1 MHMYLGVN
9 VCVHLRVNITVPA
22 ACKSSASASPF
33 PPSGLLRKKNP
44 ALRCLSQGLPMPNII
59 RQDNLKLKFLCVNRA
74 KFRTGTPDLHAHG
87 FRYKCLC
94 AYTHMDVGINVCVRL
109 RVNMAVPAA
118 PPSSASA
125 SPFPASGG
133 SLAVCLSQGLPICQI

>member
-1 MHMYLGVN
+1 MVFWQCVDPQDYLCQILFVNIIRHDNTKLKFLRVNRAQLRTHTPDFLSMHMYLGVN

-94 AYTHMDVGINVCVRL
+94 AITC
-109 RVNMAVPAA
+109 
-118 PPSSASA
+118 
-125 SPFPASGG
+125 
-133 SLAVCLSQGLPICQI
+133 